1 VRSGW
6 PAPACRLLHHTH
18 HKYNKE
24 HTLSPFAGLAFNALD
39 GILQVRAGRAAWC
52 VPYVRAG
59 MLPGRPALPRRPARV
74 AAQPHER
81 MRLHAALPAVLAIA
95 ALADI
100 NIKVVRSFG
109 AWLQCAWP
117 VVRSAPTPRW
127 PPALQAI
134 PYCYMLFIVPMHL
147 LTHELLLFATGIWT
161 ANIHD
166 NIDGRLRPA
175 HA

>member
-1 VRSGW
+1 MDGHTHCHPTRVQKTLCIARKITREADACELGVACRPAYPPACRLQHGGPCLNCAVSPLVLPSWVRSGW

-52 VPYVRAG
+52 VPYVCAD

-95 ALADI
+95 A
-100 NIKVVRSFG
+100 G
-109 AWLQCAWP
+109 
-117 VVRSAPTPRW
+117 
-127 PPALQAI
+127 
-134 PYCYMLFIVPMHL
+134 
-147 LTHELLLFATGIWT
+147 G
-161 ANIHD
+161 
-166 NIDGRLRPA
+166 
-175 HA
+175 